1 MLRGFWEQGCGR
13 KPILIVLPKLVKAI
27 LKILPLSVSSG
38 RKQVR
43 GESPQNNGN
52 LNGVWLS
59 SLMSGTSWI
68 WILIPIWNK
77 PGYLGAEEE
86 FFKKFGH
93 SFDAEFYGGSIG
105 DGFRAIKQLFPDEK
119 HE

>member
-1 MLRGFWEQGCGR
+1 MSLQVENKSEGNR
-13 KPILIVLPKLVKAI
+13 
-27 LKILPLSVSSG
+27 LKIMETLMEFGSVPLCLG
-38 RKQVR
+38 PA
-43 GESPQNNGN
+43 GYGF
-52 LNGVWLS
+52 L
-59 SLMSGTSWI
+59 T
-68 WILIPIWNK
+68 PIWNK
-77 PGYLGAEEE
+77 PGYLSAQEE